1 MLLRGRCHQ
10 LEPRMQVLHHRPLPF
25 PTGLLCLSLDLIE
38 PLHASAPPRRSSLS
52 PSFPQLEPSDQGAKR
67 VLYQLTEEMDKR
79 GGRLA
84 LVLAGE
90 LMTPADDP

>member
-1 MLLRGRCHQ
+1 MLHRGRCHQ
-10 LEPRMQVLHHRPLPF
+10 LEPRMQVLHQGAPPFPLP
-25 PTGLLCLSLDLIE
+25 
-38 PLHASAPPRRSSLS
+38 
-52 PSFPQLEPSDQGAKR
+52 FPQLEPSDKGAKR

-90 LMTPADDP
+90 LMTPADDPC